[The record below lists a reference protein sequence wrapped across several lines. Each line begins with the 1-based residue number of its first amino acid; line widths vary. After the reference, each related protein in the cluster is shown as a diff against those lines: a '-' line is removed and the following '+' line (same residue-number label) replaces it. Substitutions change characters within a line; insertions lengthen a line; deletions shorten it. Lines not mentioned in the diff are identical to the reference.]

1 MRTVAETALY
11 YSDCVEVPTSL
22 WVEAR
27 IIYAKQ
33 MVFEKDVTKA
43 ILVLRDISMIIPPL
57 PVDGLS
63 FKQENI
69 QYSKSA
75 ATKLVSDVNNISPNK
90 IAANTKNNAKL
101 EVQQQTTDKKNK
113 AKEAMTDLLAAITN
127 LECQPARDLGFMRT
141 SSQSIIPTKPRRN
154 MDVAKSVS
162 IYNPFS

>member
-57 PVDGLS
+57 PVEGLS

-69 QYSKSA
+69 
-75 ATKLVSDVNNISPNK
+75 
-90 IAANTKNNAKL
+90 
-101 EVQQQTTDKKNK
+101 
-113 AKEAMTDLLAAITN
+113 
-127 LECQPARDLGFMRT
+127 
-141 SSQSIIPTKPRRN
+141 
-154 MDVAKSVS
+154 
-162 IYNPFS
+162 

>member
-69 QYSKSA
+69 
-75 ATKLVSDVNNISPNK
+75 
-90 IAANTKNNAKL
+90 
-101 EVQQQTTDKKNK
+101 
-113 AKEAMTDLLAAITN
+113 
-127 LECQPARDLGFMRT
+127 
-141 SSQSIIPTKPRRN
+141 
-154 MDVAKSVS
+154 
-162 IYNPFS
+162 